1 MKALL
6 TSLFSISLSIAS
18 LAQCVLPSSYSGN
31 TGSNMTVMLTPA
43 LMSSLNAT
51 DENSYLVALSSEGV
65 VIGSQMMFGL
75 SQITIAVWGDDTQT
89 PEPDGAAANE
99 LISFQ
104 LVNGVDIYDVEM
116 PVSINYATNSLA
128 VQPSSASL
136 SINCMFGCTAPWAEN
151 FNTQATNDDGSCY
164 LNGCT
169 DQSACNYS
177 EYATN
182 DDGTCT
188 QPGCTNDSFIEYY
201 QQAYVAGCDDGS
213 CTKTTSDLGIEAAF
227 FVDPFNTGSNMTLGI
242 NLNNTV
248 GLEGSVIAAFSDL
261 NNDGNAFECVG
272 LSDFQDGFFS
282 LAIWGDDST
291 TPEAE
296 GLTANETDVLFAVMT
311 ASGNVLAFNP
321 NPEFT
326 GYVTNS
332 FSVIN
337 EFDFNVTIYG
347 CMNPNYC
354 NYNENAEEDDGT
366 CMGSPGCTDN
376 NYLEFDA
383 NASCTLEGSCST
395 TWENA
400 YLSEIEVTNS
410 LQMSLEASIANAEQ
424 AAITAQNLLNETINA
439 ASQAA
444 TTAQN
449 LLNATIE
456 TAELEADNAATELNE
471 TINAASQA
479 ATTAQNLLNATIEA
493 AELEA
498 DNAATVLN
506 ETINAAS
513 QAALDAQNLLNTTIS
528 NFGVLEENYLNEIV
542 ELEAPILIDL
552 IEGWNTIGYTKRNS
566 QDVVATFADISDYIS
581 ILKNNS
587 AQVYWPEFG
596 FNGIGDLVPG
606 QGYQLKI
613 DQAFEGYFYPD
624 TQGERIYI
632 NPTVPEWVIEL
643 PIDQHPNDVRSLVR
657 VVNLLG
663 QKVNPEDCIK
673 GTTLIYLYSDASVE
687 KKIN

>member
-18 LAQCVLPSSYSGN
+18 LAQCVLPSSFSGN

-151 FNTQATNDDGSCY
+151 FNAQATNDDGSCY

-213 CTKTTSDLGIEAAF
+213 CTKTTSDLGIESTF
-227 FVDPFNTGSNMTLGI
+227 FVEPFNTGSNMTLGI
-242 NLNNTV
+242 NLNNSI

-347 CMNPNYC
+347 CMNPSYC

-383 NASCTLEGSCST
+383 NASCTLEGSCNT

-410 LQMSLEASIANAEQ
+410 LQMSLEASMA
-424 AAITAQNLLNETINA
+424 
-439 ASQAA
+439 
-444 TTAQN
+444 
-449 LLNATIE
+449 
-456 TAELEADNAATELNE
+456 
-471 TINAASQA
+471 AASQA

-498 DNAATVLN
+498 DNAATELN
-506 ETINAAS
+506 ETMAAASQAATTAQNLLNATIEAAELEADNAATELNETMAAAS

-581 ILKNNS
+581 ILKNNN

-596 FNGIGDLVPG
+596 FNGIGDLIPG

-632 NPTVPEWVIEL
+632 NPTVPEWVLEM

-663 QKVNPEDCIK
+663 QQVNPEDCIK

-687 KKIN
+687 KKVN